1 VKNQELIDNTL
12 SWEKNRHPS
21 SRQIVIKNNGLII
34 STRPRLKMLPQFY
47 QSHLQKYL
55 TEAQLI
61 TLKLLVWLLQNQ
73 KQVKIE
79 RLAATL
85 PLPIQQNSR
94 RRHIQRFLNLTRLS
108 VVILW
113 FPLIQ
118 EIITQRIPKGKRLI
132 IALDRTS
139 WQSNNIL
146 MASAIYQKRAFPI
159 FWIFLS
165 KKGASDLREQQIV
178 LRPIIKLF
186 KTHQIVLVGDR
197 EFHSVELA
205 QWIDS
210 QGVKFVLRQKKDTTF
225 RASRRKFN
233 SLSSVMVA
241 PGQRKF
247 LREINITQK
256 KGFGRFNLA
265 VYWRRK
271 YRTKQEKSPWYL
283 LTNLTDLA
291 TAVKAY
297 KQRWGI
303 EAMFKDCKTG
313 GYNLEG
319 SQASPDKLVRLVL
332 LIALAMTS
340 AWLQGEKTSIL
351 GKYPYICRSKEAER
365 NRRRHSNF
373 WVGLYGHNWII
384 AFHECQEW
392 VQEFIDSVSNKR
404 AFYQRGLRAIT
415 LIQQGL

>member
-1 VKNQELIDNTL
+1 
-12 SWEKNRHPS
+12 
-21 SRQIVIKNNGLII
+21 
-34 STRPRLKMLPQFY
+34 MLPQFY

-55 TEAQLI
+55 SEAQLI

-108 VVILW
+108 LVILW

-118 EIITQRIPKGKRLI
+118 EIIIQRIPKGKRLI

-186 KTHQIVLVGDR
+186 KTHEIVIVGDR

-205 QWIDS
+205 QWIDR

-225 RASRRKFN
+225 RQKRRKFN
-233 SLSSVMVA
+233 SLSSVLVA

-247 LREINITQK
+247 LGEIN
-256 KGFGRFNLA
+256 
-265 VYWRRK
+265 K
-271 YRTKQEKSPWYL
+271 YL
-283 LTNLTDLA
+283 
-291 TAVKAY
+291 
-297 KQRWGI
+297 
-303 EAMFKDCKTG
+303 CKI
-313 GYNLEG
+313 N
-319 SQASPDKLVRLVL
+319 
-332 LIALAMTS
+332 
-340 AWLQGEKTSIL
+340 
-351 GKYPYICRSKEAER
+351 YIFS
-365 NRRRHSNF
+365 S
-373 WVGLYGHNWII
+373 
-384 AFHECQEW
+384 
-392 VQEFIDSVSNKR
+392 
-404 AFYQRGLRAIT
+404 
-415 LIQQGL
+415 